1 MNETIIL
8 KQQLWIFLFTLLA
21 QMFSISLSFFLGK
34 RQARIKY
41 YDEVKE
47 KRYLA
52 LYVPY
57 IRSLYMGSAAVTSM
71 EFCTFETSQIF
82 LEILEEN
89 IHFMGKKS
97 LSDYQHFYRA
107 HLDLLEHED
116 GNQDFVSAP
125 VIYQKIF
132 IRITT
137 SILEEALELSTQLK
151 MPPIAQPL
159 LSKFY
164 AQK

>member
-1 MNETIIL
+1 MNEIIIL

-34 RQARIKY
+34 RQAKIKY

-97 LSDYQHFYRA
+97 LSDYQNFYRA

-132 IRITT
+132 IRITI

-159 LSKFY
+159 LSKLY
-164 AQK
+164 VQK

>member
-1 MNETIIL
+1 MNEII
-8 KQQLWIFLFTLLA
+8 KQQLYILVFTMGT
-21 QMFSISLSFFLGK
+21 QIVSIYISYLLGK
-34 RQARIKY
+34 RQAKIKY

-97 LSDYQHFYRA
+97 LSDYQNFYRA

-116 GNQDFVSAP
+116 GNQDFISAP

-132 IRITT
+132 IRITI
-137 SILEEALELSTQLK
+137 SILEEALELSTKLK